1 LLKRL
6 MPKLRNKFLLF
17 IFVLSSVTTFIFMQ
31 GKNKV
36 VNLNENDW
44 FITADSGWKGASNG
58 QVVRP
63 GNNFWPVE
71 LRYQLIATDLW
82 PWPEI
87 DFWLK
92 FKKGHDLSKYS
103 GIKLVITSQQKDEIY
118 VYFMAEDQNL
128 EILKPLAQKCRLNGK
143 PNQEIFL
150 LFSDFK
156 IPKDWSVRAP
166 GFNSDFKWDKVN
178 RLGIHKKGS
187 DKEKGKILINKIQL
201 FSNPRLKGNRI
212 ERARPPRYYT
222 FDLTLKPGN
231 YDNEIV
237 ISDSGYNPVGPY
249 FYGAN
254 WGVWLDLPDKE
265 KTAFLELKVIRAGG
279 PFMDRYDWRKSKFTF
294 PGNNRKLNMVS
305 PDEFVKYCRDIGAE
319 PLIQVSALGD
329 DAAENAAELLTY
341 LNQEKGY
348 GIKFFEIGNE
358 PFIWH
363 KVHFDLWDH
372 PCSLAEYFE
381 IFVKISL
388 ALRNAQ
394 DKIDPNF
401 RIKIFAPAIETSWLN
416 WGSFSEKDKQEP
428 VLGRFLKMCKDFEK
442 DKKSNPKGIR
452 LIDVLSF
459 HLFPSFKDNPSLN
472 GEVDSSLILE
482 SAQTWWNLDYVNKY
496 DSSLPLGKASGVIP
510 ALKDT
515 IKNNYPGIELAVT
528 EFNVE
533 SKSMVNFNPL
543 TKVLYLADLYGI
555 MARSGVNYFMQF
567 CLNSSDQNTALLD
580 DIDNITPLY
589 YPLALFARYFN
600 GNILDVK
607 STNSEKLSIYS
618 CSRQDDIVIMA
629 INKDNFAKKARILL
643 RVKGGSDFSLF
654 FPAMSLT
661 CIRIDKNNPSQ
672 KAECWEYG
680 REQIN

>member
-1 LLKRL
+1 
-6 MPKLRNKFLLF
+6 
-17 IFVLSSVTTFIFMQ
+17 MQ
-31 GKNKV
+31 GKNSL
-36 VNLNENDW
+36 VNLGEGDW
-44 FITADSGWKGASNG
+44 LVVADSGWAGASNG

-63 GNNFWPVE
+63 GNNLWPVE
-71 LRYQLIATDLW
+71 LRYQLKATKPW

-92 FKKGHDLSKYS
+92 FKKACHLSNYS

-118 VYFMAEDQNL
+118 VYFMVEDQNL
-128 EILKPLAQKCRLNGK
+128 KVLKPLAQKCRLNGK

-150 LFSDFK
+150 LFSDFR
-156 IPKDWSVRAP
+156 IPKDWSARTP
-166 GFNSDFKWDKVN
+166 GFNGDFKWDKVS

-187 DKEKGKILINKIQL
+187 DKEEGEILINKIQL
-201 FSNPRLKGNRI
+201 FNNPRSKGSRI
-212 ERARPPRYYT
+212 ERARPPRHYT
-222 FDLTLKPGN
+222 SDLTLKPGN

-237 ISDSGYNPVGPY
+237 ISDSGNNPIGPY

-265 KTAFLELKVIRAGG
+265 KTAFLKLKVIRAGG
-279 PFMDRYDWRKSKFTF
+279 PFMDRYDWRRSKFTF
-294 PGNNRKLNMVS
+294 PGNSRELDMVNL
-305 PDEFVKYCRDIGAE
+305 DEFVKYCRNIGAE

-329 DAAENAAELLTY
+329 NAQDNAAELLTY

-348 GIKFFEIGNE
+348 GIRFFEIGNE

-363 KVHFDLWDH
+363 EVHFDRRNY

-381 IFVKISL
+381 IFKKISL
-388 ALRNAQ
+388 ALRSAQ
-394 DKIDPNF
+394 DKIDPNLK
-401 RIKIFAPAIETSWLN
+401 IKIFAPAIETSWFN
-416 WGSFSEKDKQEP
+416 WSSLSEEDEQKP

-442 DKKSNPKGIR
+442 NKESNPKGIK

-459 HLFPSFKDNPSLN
+459 HLFPSFKDSPSLK

-482 SAQTWWNLDYVNKY
+482 SVQTWWNLDYVNKY

-515 IKNNYPGIELAVT
+515 IRNNYPGIELAVT

-533 SKSMVNFNPL
+533 SKSMVNFDPL
-543 TKVLYLADLYGI
+543 TKALYLADLYGI

-567 CLNSSDQNTALLD
+567 CLNSSDQNAALLD

-607 STNSEKLSIYS
+607 NTNSERLSIYS
-618 CSRQDDIVIMA
+618 CGRQDDIVIMA

-643 RVKGGSDFSLF
+643 KVKGESDFSLF

-680 REQIN
+680 REQID